1 MTKIPVWQMIHE
13 AVNAMTKEVFS
24 VDDIRSYIFEHF
36 GVVNNGTIGTQAYAC
51 TVNRQG
57 RVNAP
62 ENKKPRIADGKL
74 DFLYT
79 VGRGLFTRFD
89 PDTHGIWEITE
100 QDGKLMVQRVDGQ
113 TTPAKLSVSYE
124 SRSNTVK
131 TKASKRVD
139 IESPNREAV
148 LRYNQAWNSL
158 EGYTAQESALNKLF
172 REFCPENKQLDDVLL
187 KVTALN
193 AFYSTNIFSIYAVA
207 KHILSLDIDNRLYK
221 GDISL
226 VSDIASGHGVK
237 GSRNG
242 KEKYFYSF
250 ATKYCSHHQPEL
262 FPIFDSYVEKLLIH
276 LRDKD
281 QFTDFCQNDLRNS
294 SKYKDIILALCDFYS
309 IDDFTLK
316 EIDRYLWQ
324 YGKEKF

>member
-1 MTKIPVWQMIHE
+1 M
-13 AVNAMTKEVFS
+13 
-24 VDDIRSYIFEHF
+24 
-36 GVVNNGTIGTQAYAC
+36 
-51 TVNRQG
+51 
-57 RVNAP
+57 
-62 ENKKPRIADGKL
+62 
-74 DFLYT
+74 
-79 VGRGLFTRFD
+79 
-89 PDTHGIWEITE
+89 
-100 QDGKLMVQRVDGQ
+100 
-113 TTPAKLSVSYE
+113 
-124 SRSNTVK
+124 
-131 TKASKRVD
+131 
-139 IESPNREAV
+139 
-148 LRYNQAWNSL
+148 
-158 EGYTAQESALNKLF
+158 
-172 REFCPENKQLDDVLL
+172 
-187 KVTALN
+187 
-193 AFYSTNIFSIYAVA
+193 A

-242 KEKYFYSF
+242 KEKFFYSF

-294 SKYKDIILALCDFYS
+294 SKYRDIILALCDFYS

>member
-113 TTPAKLSVSYE
+113 TTPVKLSASYE

-131 TKASKRVD
+131 PKPQSVLILKAQIARLCYVITK
-139 IESPNREAV
+139 P
-148 LRYNQAWNSL
+148 
-158 EGYTAQESALNKLF
+158 G
-172 REFCPENKQLDDVLL
+172 
-187 KVTALN
+187 TAL
-193 AFYSTNIFSIYAVA
+193 
-207 KHILSLDIDNRLYK
+207 
-221 GDISL
+221 
-226 VSDIASGHGVK
+226 
-237 GSRNG
+237 
-242 KEKYFYSF
+242 
-250 ATKYCSHHQPEL
+250 
-262 FPIFDSYVEKLLIH
+262 
-276 LRDKD
+276 KD
-281 QFTDFCQNDLRNS
+281 TQHKKVL
-294 SKYKDIILALCDFYS
+294 
-309 IDDFTLK
+309 
-316 EIDRYLWQ
+316 
-324 YGKEKF
+324 